1 MGNLVSYY
9 IGTAIILYPAWR
21 IFQRAGLNPALSL
34 LLLIPLVGYIIAL
47 CVLGFSK
54 WPQEMGREGFR

>member
-1 MGNLVSYY
+1 MKDLIYY
-9 IGTAIILYPAWR
+9 FIGTAVVLYPAWR

-34 LLLIPLVGYIIAL
+34 LLFIPSLGYIVAV

-54 WPQEMGREGFR
+54 WPNQSQREHSQ